1 MRFRQS
7 RSLGSK
13 ANVVVGD
20 LTSRVDDRTGE
31 VALRTARTLA
41 VAVRLLRIP
50 SAVVLAAPVPFILTT
65 LLLAA
70 AADGGMRGALLVVG
84 IAMAVVSGVIFGR
97 RRRILQA
104 VEDPD
109 LLADELR
116 VLINLTGKVE
126 ETRGALAQIA
136 GGGGWRVLGRLQGVW
151 KGTRMTGSWIDQIG
165 DLRRARYFAPPKIG
179 TTISLTMAA
188 LWLVPTSIVIAL
200 LALVGTAAG
209 SL

>member
-7 RSLGSK
+7 KSLGSK

>member
-7 RSLGSK
+7 RSLGSQ
-13 ANVVVGD
+13 ANTVVGG
-20 LTSRVDDRTGE
+20 LASSVDDRTGE

-50 SAVVLAAPVPFILTT
+50 SAVVLAVPIPFILTT

-70 AADGGMRGALLVVG
+70 SADGGMRLALLVVG
-84 IAMAVVSGVIFGR
+84 VAMVVVSGAFLGR

-126 ETRGALAQIA
+126 ETRGALGQIA

-179 TTISLTMAA
+179 TTISLTIAA
-188 LWLVPTSIVIAL
+188 LWLVPISIVIAL
-200 LALVGTAAG
+200 LALVGTIAG